1 MTKEIKATGVVEKFH
16 KDYIKDAIDAKVRA
30 EWWDWI
36 EAVVAWWFAT
46 LLNRWKSSTLDESD
60 TIFLR
65 TLQTL
70 GNIYWRMEKEK
81 KVIHTLDMP
90 RLTNDNIDKF

>member
-30 EWWDWI
+30 EGGDGI
-36 EAVVAWWFAT
+36 EAVVAGGFAT
-46 LLNRWKSSTLDESD
+46 LLNRGKSSTLDESD

-70 GNIYWRMEKEK
+70 GNIYGRMEKEK